1 MYREEISRKDFE
13 ETFCRRARAERTKTG
28 TGW

>member
-1 MYREEISRKDFE
+1 MYSEEISRKDFE
-13 ETFCRRARAERTKTG
+13 EAVWRRDRAARTKMG